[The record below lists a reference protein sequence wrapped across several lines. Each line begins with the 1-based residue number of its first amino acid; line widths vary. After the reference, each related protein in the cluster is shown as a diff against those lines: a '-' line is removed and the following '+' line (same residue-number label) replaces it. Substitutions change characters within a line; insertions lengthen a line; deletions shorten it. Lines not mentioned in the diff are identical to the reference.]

1 MKPQHLIGGTLARRR
16 LVRIA
21 VVTAVAVSVIPVGSV
36 AATNSSITSEQV
48 ATEIMRVQDKADR
61 LAQRVADA
69 EQRSGELAA
78 ELATAQD
85 NLTATTAQYSQ
96 IEAGLAQIAINRFT
110 GASNITMLVVF
121 GNPTDE
127 IQTNVLRNVAL
138 NQGGA
143 DLDQVDAVLGDLNK
157 DRQRVSALQA
167 ENNQVAQELIAS
179 QAGVEQQ
186 LSQLATLRQQLNDQ
200 EVKRAYEAKVAAKRS
215 ELAAR
220 QAEAAA
226 AATAAPVQVRG
237 GGTPPSV
244 PSSTDP
250 SSPPPQTTAAAPKPA
265 PKQALAPAAQPAP
278 KQASAPTTD
287 PAPAPDPSPNPSPDP
302 SPTPIVN
309 PGWLCPVAG
318 PSAFVDTWGAPRSG
332 GRKHQGVDM
341 MSPEGTPLVAVVAG
355 DATMKTASLGGNVI
369 SLAGADGNGY
379 FYGHLSAWEGGS
391 RSVTAGEV
399 IGYVGHTGDTT
410 ANHLHFEIHPGRGVA
425 VDPYPTVR
433 QYC

>member
-21 VVTAVAVSVIPVGSV
+21 VVTAVAVSLIPVGSV
-36 AATNSSITSEQV
+36 AATNSSLTSDQV
-48 ATEIMRVQDKADR
+48 ATEIIRVQDKADR

-69 EQRSGELAA
+69 EQRSGELDT

-85 NLTATTAQYSQ
+85 TLTATTAQYSQ

-143 DLDQVDAVLGDLNK
+143 DLDQVDAVLSDLDKN
-157 DRQRVSALQA
+157 RQQVSALQA
-167 ENNQVAQELIAS
+167 ENNQVAQQLIS
-179 QAGVEQQ
+179 RQADVAQQ
-186 LSQLATLRQQLNDQ
+186 LSQLATLRQQLNDK
-200 EVKRAYEAKVAAKRS
+200 EVKRAYEAKLAAKRS
-215 ELAAR
+215 ALAAR
-220 QAEAAA
+220 QADAAA
-226 AATAAPVQVRG
+226 ATTTAAPVQVRG
-237 GGTPPSV
+237 GGTPPSA
-244 PSSTDP
+244 PSSTVP
-250 SSPPPQTTAAAPKPA
+250 SSPPAQTTTAAAP
-265 PKQALAPAAQPAP
+265 QPAP
-278 KQASAPTTD
+278 KLAPAPSSQLAPQQPSATTD
-287 PAPAPDPSPNPSPDP
+287 PAAATDPSS
-302 SPTPIVN
+302 TPIVN
-309 PGWLCPVAG
+309 PGWLCPIAG
-318 PSAFVDTWGAPRSG
+318 PSAFVDTWGAPRPG

-355 DATMKTASLGGNVI
+355 DANMHTSSLGGNVI
-369 SLAGADGNGY
+369 SLSGADGNGY
-379 FYGHLSAWEGGS
+379 FYGHLSAFEGSS

-410 ANHLHFEIHPGRGVA
+410 ANHLHFEIHPGRGPA
-425 VDPYPTVR
+425 VDPTPTVR

>member
-21 VVTAVAVSVIPVGSV
+21 VVTAVAVSLIPVGSV
-36 AATNSSITSEQV
+36 AATNSSLTSEQV
-48 ATEIMRVQDKADR
+48 ATEIIRVQDKADR

-69 EQRSGELAA
+69 EQRSGELDT

-85 NLTATTAQYSQ
+85 TLTATTAQYSQ

-179 QAGVEQQ
+179 QADVEQQ

-200 EVKRAYEAKVAAKRS
+200 EVKRAYEAKLAAKRS

-237 GGTPPSV
+237 GGTPPSA

-250 SSPPPQTTAAAPKPA
+250 SSPPPQTTAAAPKTA
-265 PKQALAPAAQPAP
+265 PKQAPAPAAQPAP
-278 KQASAPTTD
+278 KQALAPTTD
-287 PAPAPDPSPNPSPDP
+287 PAPAPDPSPDP
-302 SPTPIVN
+302 SSTPIVN
-309 PGWLCPVAG
+309 PGFLCPIAG

-355 DATMKTASLGGNVI
+355 DANMHTSSLGGNVI
-369 SLAGADGNGY
+369 SLSGADGNGY
-379 FYGHLSAWEGGS
+379 FYGHLSAFEGSS
-391 RSVTAGEV
+391 RSVSAGEV

-410 ANHLHFEIHPGRGVA
+410 ANHLHFEIHPGRGPA
-425 VDPYPTVR
+425 VDPTPTVR